1 MLMLL
6 SGSLIFTGG
15 AVSYFEGQWFRRK
28 MVILVIALLFN
39 FTVFRKVINAEDGH
53 YSPFLNR
60 ITGLLALLLWF
71 SVGAAGRAI
80 AFF

>member
-1 MLMLL
+1 MHDVFHAQELT
-6 SGSLIFTGG
+6 SKTPT
-15 AVSYFEGQWFRRK
+15 R
-28 MVILVIALLFN
+28 VIL
-39 FTVFRKVINAEDGH
+39 RKVINAEDGR
-53 YSPFLNR
+53 YSPLLNR